1 MSNVPKRP
9 AGGQGSNTR
18 DDSGA
23 ARGGAQEKRGAQRY
37 AEAPKPASAERL
49 AALMRG
55 TAQGGARG
63 GQKREEK
70 PAAQPQRQG
79 GERAGAEREERPEVR
94 SSEVKREAGSEAKH
108 VRRAEAKP
116 EAASEAK
123 AETKPVQRA
132 EAHPG
137 QPAHAREP
145 QPAPPAQRVP
155 QQTRR
160 EPSREQR
167 AGSRTEQSQHAHGSH
182 AGRPAAQQPNRSG
195 EQAGAPRT
203 ERQAPREA
211 RHGQQQ
217 DKSSRA
223 AKPAEAR
230 EPREAQ
236 QAKAGKPT
244 PTARGERNEYSE
256 QKDRAER
263 PARRIVEPN
272 PVPPVTFP
280 EALPVSGRREEIA
293 RAIADNQVVIV
304 SGETGSGKTTQ
315 LPKIALALGRGLGAG
330 GTGLIGHTQP
340 RRIAASA
347 TARRIADELGT
358 PFGEVVGYKVRFTD
372 NLSPGASVKL
382 MTDGILL
389 AETQTDPLLKAYDT
403 IIIDE
408 AHERSLNIDFLLGY
422 LKEILPRRPDLK
434 LIVTSATIDADRFA
448 RHFGSEHKPA
458 PVIEV
463 SGRLYPVE
471 VRYRPVAEDSPAV
484 KAAQGTTGREKGEK
498 GRSARDR
505 DLMDAIVDAVDELC
519 REGSG
524 DVLVFLPGEREI
536 RDAAE
541 SLRKHHPPH
550 TEILPLFARL
560 SAQEQERVFKASN
573 ARRIVLATNV
583 AETSLTVPGI
593 RYVVDTGLARVKRY
607 SYRNKVEQLQIE
619 SISQAAANQRAG
631 RCGRVADGICIR
643 LYEEQDFLSR
653 PKFSDPEILRSSLA
667 AVILR
672 MKSLHLTA
680 IETFPFIEPPPGRA
694 IADGYQL
701 LGELGAMDDDNALTP
716 LGRELAR
723 LPLDPRVGR
732 MILGAR
738 DEQALRE
745 VLIIASALSV
755 QDPRDRPVEAQEQ
768 ADQAHRRF
776 ADERSEFLQWL
787 KIWAWFEEAVAHKKS
802 NRQLVD
808 ACRANFLSH
817 LRLREWRDVHSQLLT
832 VVREHGWRINESDAT
847 YEQIHHALLTGLLG
861 NIGLKADD
869 DPHYLGARG
878 IKFHL
883 WPGSALV
890 KKAGRWVVAA
900 ELVETTRL
908 YARCIAKIEPEW
920 LEKVGAHLL
929 KKSLSEPHWEKRAAQ
944 VSAFER
950 GVLYGLPVYQR
961 RRVAFGRQDPA
972 RARELFIRG
981 ALVEG
986 EFDTKLAFF
995 AHNRKLLADIEQLEH
1010 KSRRQDVLVDDEL
1023 IFGFYDQAIPEGM
1036 YSGAAFERWYRDE
1049 VKKSGQPEDKLR
1061 LLYLSRD
1068 DLMRH
1073 EAAGVTT
1080 DLFPKRMTM
1089 SGVAMAL
1096 TYHFEP
1102 GSPRDGVTLA
1112 VPLFALNQ
1120 VDARRCEWLV
1130 PGMLKEKAQLLL
1142 KSLPQKLRRH
1152 CVPLPEYAAG
1162 FAERAGGERF
1172 GAGGLLEALIA
1183 DVREQKQIALK
1194 SADFKL
1200 ETLPAHLFMNVKV
1213 VDEHGRQLAMGRN
1226 LAQLRAELGAQAQ
1239 QQFQKLAASATAQIT
1254 QTGGARQETE
1264 PQTGANTPKKGA
1276 APHTAALSDAAPAT
1290 ALYENLTTWNFGKL
1304 PELLEIRRGGQTL
1317 FGYPALVDRGTH
1329 CDVEVF
1335 DSPEEAARIHRA
1347 GLRRLFALQLREPI
1361 RYLEKNLPGLREMAM
1376 HFMAR
1381 ATQEELRDQ
1390 LIELT
1395 LDRACLQDP
1404 LPDDDATF
1412 HVRRDEGRGRLSL
1425 LAQEIARL
1433 AGQILAEY
1441 ATVTKKLVQAKSF
1454 GTAATDMQSQLDALI
1469 GKRFIVDT
1477 PYAQLVHFPRYL
1489 KGIALRIDKLRADA
1503 PRDTRQFAEF
1513 LPLLQQYQRAQSQRG
1528 GVFDPRLAEFR
1539 WLLEELRISLFAQEL
1554 RTPMPVS
1561 VKRLYKVWESMQ
1573 R

>member
-1 MSNVPKRP
+1 MSNVPKSP
-9 AGGQGSNTR
+9 ATANENSAPAADPKNAGDTQRRHAR
-18 DDSGA
+18 DA
-23 ARGGAQEKRGAQRY
+23 NRN
-37 AEAPKPASAERL
+37 APK
-49 AALMRG
+49 
-55 TAQGGARG
+55 T
-63 GQKREEK
+63 
-70 PAAQPQRQG
+70 
-79 GERAGAEREERPEVR
+79 
-94 SSEVKREAGSEAKH
+94 
-108 VRRAEAKP
+108 
-116 EAASEAK
+116 
-123 AETKPVQRA
+123 
-132 EAHPG
+132 
-137 QPAHAREP
+137 
-145 QPAPPAQRVP
+145 
-155 QQTRR
+155 
-160 EPSREQR
+160 
-167 AGSRTEQSQHAHGSH
+167 
-182 AGRPAAQQPNRSG
+182 
-195 EQAGAPRT
+195 
-203 ERQAPREA
+203 
-211 RHGQQQ
+211 
-217 DKSSRA
+217 
-223 AKPAEAR
+223 AR
-230 EPREAQ
+230 EPRRGADDAQAPAPSKNPPQGGRREAAVAAQ
-236 QAKAGKPT
+236 KAPQTGDAGRNT
-244 PTARGERNEYSE
+244 RREARPP
-256 QKDRAER
+256 R
-263 PARRIVEPN
+263 PQRVVEPN
-272 PVPPVTFP
+272 PIPPITFP

-293 RAIADNQVVIV
+293 RAIAQNQVVIV
-304 SGETGSGKTTQ
+304 CGETGSGKTTQ
-315 LPKIALALGRGLGAG
+315 LPKICLELGRGLGAG

-347 TARRIADELGT
+347 TGRRIAEELGT

-403 IIIDE
+403 LIIDE

-422 LKEILPRRPDLK
+422 LKEILVKRPDLK

-448 RHFGSEHKPA
+448 RHFGSDEKPA

-471 VRYRPVAEDSPAV
+471 VRYRPVVEDSPAV
-484 KAAQGTTGREKGEK
+484 KAAQGTSSSTASRE
-498 GRSARDR
+498 ARERPKTQRETDR
-505 DLMDAIVDAVDELC
+505 DLMEAIVDAVDELC
-519 REGSG
+519 REGPG

-541 SLRKHHPPH
+541 ALRKHHPPH

-560 SAQEQERVFKASN
+560 SAAEQERVFRTSN

-607 SYRNKVEQLQIE
+607 SYRNKVEQLQVE

-631 RCGRVADGICIR
+631 RCGRVADGVCIR
-643 LYEEQDFLSR
+643 LYEESDFQGR
-653 PKFSDPEILRSSLA
+653 VRFTDPEILRSSLA
-667 AVILR
+667 SVILR

-701 LGELGAMDDDNALTP
+701 LNELGAVDDDNQLTP

-723 LPLDPRVGR
+723 LPLDPRIGR
-732 MILGAR
+732 MILAAR
-738 DEQALRE
+738 DQQALKE

-755 QDPRDRPVEAQEQ
+755 QDPRDRPIEAQEQ

-787 KIWAWFEEAVAHKKS
+787 KIWNWFEEAIAHKKS
-802 NRQLVD
+802 NKQLHD
-808 ACRANFLSH
+808 ECRKNFLSQ

-832 VVREHGWRINESDAT
+832 VVREHGWRLNEAEAT
-847 YEQIHHALLTGLLG
+847 FEQIHLALLTGLLG
-861 NIGLKADD
+861 NIGLKAEDE
-869 DPHYLGARG
+869 PYYLGARS
-878 IKFHL
+878 IKFYL

-890 KKAGRWVVAA
+890 KKAGKWVMAA
-900 ELVETTRL
+900 ELVETSRL

-920 LEKVGAHLL
+920 IEKIGSHLL

-950 GVLYGLPVYQR
+950 AMLYGLPIYHR
-961 RRVAFGRQDPA
+961 RRVSFGKQDPS

-1023 IFGFYDQAIPEGM
+1023 IFGFYDQAIPQGI
-1036 YSGAAFERWYRDE
+1036 YTGASFERWYRDE
-1049 VKKSGQPEDKLR
+1049 MKKSGQQEDKLR

-1089 SGVAMAL
+1089 AGVEMTL
-1096 TYHFEP
+1096 SYHFEP

-1112 VPLFALNQ
+1112 VPLYALNQ

-1130 PGMLKEKAQLLL
+1130 PGMLKEKTQLLL

-1152 CVPLPEYAAG
+1152 CVPLPEFAAG
-1162 FAERAGGERF
+1162 FVERHSGPRF
-1172 GAGGLLEALIA
+1172 GAGGLLESLIA
-1183 DVREQKQIALK
+1183 DIREQTQVAMKQ
-1194 SADFKL
+1194 SDFKL
-1200 ETLPAHLFMNVKV
+1200 ETLTPHLFMNFKV
-1213 VDEHGRQLAMGRN
+1213 IDEHGRQLAMGRN
-1226 LAQLRAELGAQAQ
+1226 LSQLRAELGGQAQ
-1239 QQFQKLAASATAQIT
+1239 QHFQKIASGAAGIALADAGGGGGVAAAVQAGGSGRADRAGSRGKSAAVP
-1254 QTGGARQETE
+1254 G
-1264 PQTGANTPKKGA
+1264 PQTASQDGTQG
-1276 APHTAALSDAAPAT
+1276 T
-1290 ALYENLTTWNFGKL
+1290 ALYEKLTTWNFGKL

-1335 DSPEEAARIHRA
+1335 DSPDEAARIHRA
-1347 GLRRLFALQLREPI
+1347 GLRRLFALQLKEPI
-1361 RYLEKNLPGLREMAM
+1361 KYLEKNLPGLREMAM
-1376 HFMAR
+1376 QFMPR
-1381 ATQEELRDQ
+1381 GTQEELRDQ
-1390 LIELT
+1390 LIDT
-1395 LDRACLQDP
+1395 ALDRACLQDP
-1404 LPDDDATF
+1404 LPDDDVSF
-1412 HVRRDEGRGRLSL
+1412 HTRRDEGRSRLTL

-1433 AGQILAEY
+1433 VGQILSEY
-1441 ATVTKKLVQAKSF
+1441 ATVTKKLVQARSF
-1454 GTAATDMQSQLDALI
+1454 TAAHSDMQNQLDGLI
-1469 GKRFIVDT
+1469 GKRFVVDT
-1477 PYAQLVHFPRYL
+1477 PYPQLAHFPRYL
-1489 KGIALRIDKLRADA
+1489 KGIALRIDKLKADSA
-1503 PRDTRQFAEF
+1503 RDARQFAEF
-1513 LPLLQQYQRAQSQRG
+1513 HPLLQNYQRALAQRG
-1528 GVFDPRLAEFR
+1528 GVLDTRLSEFR